1 MQVNQVYFSHLGA
14 TGLNME
20 LLQVYI
26 SSRPPNQED
35 LKAFF
40 Q

>member
-14 TGLNME
+14 VGLDME
-20 LLQVYI
+20 LLQVHI

-35 LKAFF
+35 LKALLL
-40 Q
+40 